1 MIHTIIPYI
10 YLTIGGFF
18 FLYFIVL
25 WIYCGRIPSFGW
37 FWPLGG
43 IVMEILGLFT
53 RDYSRITP
61 DGMTVVI
68 FDERTAA
75 LREFCIQRLPIILFI
90 LAAVYLVAVLI
101 LSAQG
106 KRKPSPGADYLIILG
121 AHVNGFV
128 PSKALMSR
136 IMAAY
141 DYLKDNPLTKAVLTG
156 GKGRGEN
163 ITEASCMKQELVKLG
178 ISESRLLLEEK
189 STTTKENIA
198 FASEIIHHVCMKNSN
213 LHGHGVIDG
222 KNNRYD
228 ISFIIVTND
237 FHALRGKVTGKN
249 AGYKRVETIGA
260 PSSKIMKLHYY
271 TREILS
277 WLKLII
283 LMLTKKMINK

>member
-1 MIHTIIPYI
+1 MIYTIIPYI

-37 FWPLGG
+37 FWPSGG

-90 LAAVYLVAVLI
+90 LAAVYFFAVSI
-101 LSAQG
+101 LSSQG

-141 DYLKDNPLTKAVLTG
+141 DYLKDNPQTKAVLTG

-163 ITEASCMKQELVKLG
+163 ITEAFCMKQEFLKLG
-178 ISESRLLLEEK
+178 IEETRLLLEEQ
-189 STTTKENIA
+189 STTTEENIL
-198 FASEIIHHVCMKNSN
+198 FAKK
-213 LHGHGVIDG
+213 LID
-222 KNNRYD
+222 KERVQV
-228 ISFIIVTND
+228 IIVTNE
-237 FHALRGKVTGKN
+237 FHTLRGKKISMKTGFTN
-249 AGYKRVETIGA
+249 VETLSSA
-260 PSSKIMKLHYY
+260 SSKIMKLHYY
-271 TREILS
+271 TRELLS
-277 WLKLII
+277 WTKYILLKYIFI
-283 LMLTKKMINK
+283 R